1 MSATKHIKD
10 HQKFIASL
18 KLLLSSYRFL
28 LKPSFVFSTIYF
40 VGLLAVI
47 RANFSYIDDA
57 GRILNGM
64 QGWGADFSRY
74 LSDFLSTFVNTSS
87 SLTDI
92 SPLTTMIATLL
103 MGLATAIAIHVI
115 TGTKKFGFWHY
126 VVGVPIGLS
135 PYFLECYSYKFDA
148 PYMAL
153 SVLASVVPFL
163 FYSKKKISPF
173 CLAVFASSL
182 VVCMTYQAS
191 SGIFLV
197 LLLLLSLRDLLE
209 TDTRRQV
216 IGIFK
221 RLAVPAAVF
230 LAGVLFYRLFLMK
243 PYDGYVSNSLPPL
256 LDIPIV
262 FLRNLK
268 HYYALVFQDFNP
280 LWLILMGIIA
290 LLFVALSVIK
300 SKRNKIVSL
309 IMVGGALLAVAAG
322 CFGAYP
328 LLEDPLTAPR
338 AMFGLTVSFGF
349 ICIFAFRLV
358 SGNGRLLVQVPV
370 FMIAWCYL
378 VFAFTY
384 GNTLSEQQKYATF
397 RMEETFYVLSSN
409 NIITEETQNITIDG
423 ELAHAPAT
431 WNAITQFPL
440 LSRMVPKVYS
450 GSDRFWDQHRFFYY
464 YGVPSELYDRNY
476 VAPADSDLDTI
487 ETYFEAIKYNN
498 QYIHVELKSV

>member
-1 MSATKHIKD
+1 MSAMKRAKAY
-10 HQKFIASL
+10 QKFIASS
-18 KLLLSSYRFL
+18 KLLFNNYRFL
-28 LKPSFVFSTIYF
+28 LKPSFVFAAIYF

-74 LSDFLSTFVNTSS
+74 LSDFLSTFINTSS

-103 MGLATAIAIHVI
+103 MGFATAITIHVI

-126 VVGVPIGLS
+126 VVGVPMGLS

-163 FYSKKKISPF
+163 FYSKRKVFPF

-197 LLLLLSLRDLLE
+197 LLLLLSLRDFLE

-216 IGIFK
+216 VDTLK
-221 RLAVPAAVF
+221 QLAVPAVAF

-268 HYYALVFQDFNP
+268 QYYTLVFQDFNS
-280 LWLILMGIIA
+280 LWLILMGIVT
-290 LLFVALSVIK
+290 LLFVVLSVIK
-300 SKRNKIVSL
+300 SKRNKIMSI
-309 IMVGGALLAVAAG
+309 IMTGGALLVVAAG

-338 AMFGLTVSFGF
+338 AMFGLTISFGF
-349 ICIFAFRLV
+349 ICIFAFRLA
-358 SGNGRLLVQVPV
+358 SNNSRLLVQIPI
-370 FMIAWCYL
+370 FMTAWCYL

-397 RMEETFYVLSSN
+397 RMEETFYALSSS

-450 GSDRFWDQHRFFYY
+450 GSDKFWDQHRFFYY
-464 YGVPSELYDRNY
+464 YGVPSELYDRSY
-476 VAPADSDLDTI
+476 AAPADSDLDTI
-487 ETYFEAIKYNN
+487 ETYFETIRYND